1 METNVTTNK
10 NPVSVD
16 FINPAP
22 LLVLLG
28 VAFESDDFESDVEEE
43 AAAEAEVVVDSW
55 PLLVGDV
62 LEFESASL
70 KNFASGEFGGRFNI
84 PANMQTQKNKT
95 KIAKLRI
102 QIA

>member
-1 METNVTTNK
+1 METKVTTNK

-16 FINPAP
+16 FISPAP

-28 VAFESDDFESDVEEE
+28 VAFESDDFESDVEEA
-43 AAAEAEVVVDSW
+43 AAAEVGGDSW

>member
-16 FINPAP
+16 FISPAP
-22 LLVLLG
+22 LLV
-28 VAFESDDFESDVEEE
+28 ESGDFESDAEQ
-43 AAAEAEVVVDSW
+43 AAAEAEVGGDSW

-95 KIAKLRI
+95 KIAELHI
-102 QIA
+102 HIA